1 MTALWLLVGLA
12 IGAGCAWLVL
22 RGREALAVA
31 RLEGELERERATAA
45 ERLDALRKADEH
57 VMARFKELS
66 GEALQQSSH
75 QLLAL
80 AKQQLA
86 TVTTEAKGDLASR
99 QKAVEEL
106 LKPIRESLGKVDGQL
121 QKLESERARTQ
132 GALSQQLR
140 SLAESQDKLRGETT
154 ALVAA
159 LRQPQARG
167 RWGELQLRRVVEMAG
182 MLNHCDFTEQATVRA
197 DGGALRP
204 DLIVNMP
211 GGKHVVVDA
220 KAPLTAF
227 LDAYEARDE
236 ETRKQ
241 KLQTHARLLRDHVR
255 KLSAKAYWDQFETAP
270 DFVFLFLP
278 GEHFY
283 SAALEADPTLLEEAV
298 NQSVLIATPTTLI
311 ALLRAVA
318 YGWQQERVA
327 ENARA
332 ISELGR
338 ELHGRIGVLGGHVQK
353 VGRALGTAVNAYN
366 EAVGSL
372 EGRVLPA
379 ARKFS
384 EHGAVSAERELP
396 EVTPVDKAPR
406 LVQAVEVTEAG
417 TVEPFDDDTEPARD
431 AVIRALDRRSAA
443 ADG

>member
-1 MTALWLLVGLA
+1 MTAVWLLLGLA
-12 IGAGCAWLVL
+12 MGAGCAWLVL
-22 RGREALAVA
+22 RGRQALAVA
-31 RLEGELERERATAA
+31 RLEADLEHERALGE
-45 ERLDALRKADEH
+45 ERIRALREAGED
-57 VMARFKELS
+57 VAMRFKALS
-66 GEALQQSSH
+66 GEALEQSTK
-75 QLLAL
+75 QLLEL

-86 TVTTEAKGDLASR
+86 TVTTEAKGDLAGR

-106 LKPIRESLGKVDGQL
+106 LAPIRESLGKVDGQL

-140 SLAESQDKLRGETT
+140 TLAESQDKLRGETS

-182 MLNHCDFTEQATVRA
+182 MLNHCDFTEQTTVRV
-197 DGGALRP
+197 DGAALRP

-227 LDAYEARDE
+227 LDAYESRDE
-236 ETRKQ
+236 DARAAH
-241 KLQTHARLLRDHVR
+241 LQTHARLLREHVR

-366 EAVGSL
+366 DAVGSL

-379 ARKFS
+379 ARKFA

-396 EVTPVDKAPR
+396 EVVPVDKAPR
-406 LVQAVEVTEAG
+406 LVQAPELIEPDGDDEV
-417 TVEPFDDDTEPARD
+417 V
-431 AVIRALDRRSAA
+431 VRALTPKA
-443 ADG
+443 